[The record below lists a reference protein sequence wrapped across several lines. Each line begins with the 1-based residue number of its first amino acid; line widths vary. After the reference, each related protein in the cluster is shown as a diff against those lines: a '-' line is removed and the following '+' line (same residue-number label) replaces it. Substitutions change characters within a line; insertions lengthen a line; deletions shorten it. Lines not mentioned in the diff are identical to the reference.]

1 MEKYK
6 EQICGSIDQK
16 ASLFT
21 KVNDAVWAASETGF
35 REYQSAKILIEALQS
50 EGFAIEEG
58 IAGIPTAFVATY
70 GQGKPVIAY
79 LGEYDALSSL
89 SQKAGVPWQAP
100 VVSGGNGHGCGHN
113 VLGAGSMAAAVALKE
128 HLQKTGVSGTVKY
141 FGCPGEE
148 YGSGK
153 MFMAR
158 EGYFDDV
165 DAAFTWHPGA
175 HNGIFA
181 QRSLANIS
189 VFFRFYGKTA
199 HAAAIP
205 HLGRSALDAAELMN
219 VGVNYMRE
227 HMPLDCRV
235 HYAYRDVGGTA
246 PNVVQETA
254 CLIYFVRA
262 PRVKQALELTER
274 VHNIAK
280 GASLMTETRMEMQIS
295 EALCDYVP
303 NDVLGHLLLDCFK
316 NTGGPAFDDA
326 DYSLAKQFTFS
337 EAEKEAALAT
347 IANASTPE
355 AAKNVKD
362 CVLIEDIL
370 PYGSGSIV
378 LPGSTDVG
386 DTSYATPTAQLNAA
400 CWAVGT
406 PGHSWQVTSQSGS
419 SIAHKGLLAAGK
431 ALALAGVC
439 CLYDG
444 DLLKRAR
451 EEYIAATGGQYV
463 CPVADDVKPDIE

>member
-1 MEKYK
+1 MEKFK
-6 EQICGSIDQK
+6 DQVCLCIDQK
-16 ASLFT
+16 ADLLA
-21 KVNDAVWAASETGF
+21 KINDVVWAVPETGF
-35 REYQSAKILIEALQS
+35 KEHQSAKILIDALQS
-50 EGFAIEEG
+50 EGFAVEEG

-70 GQGKPVIAY
+70 GQGKPIIAY

-89 SQKAGVPWQAP
+89 SQKAGIARQEP
-100 VVSGGNGHGCGHN
+100 VVAGGNGHGCGHN
-113 VLGAGSMAAAVALKE
+113 VLGAGSLAAAIALKE
-128 HLQKTGVSGTVKY
+128 HLQQTGASGTVKY

-158 EGYFDDV
+158 EGLFNDV
-165 DAAFTWHPGA
+165 DAAFSWHPGA
-175 HNGIFA
+175 HNAIFA
-181 QRSLANIS
+181 HRTLASIS
-189 VFFRFYGKTA
+189 IYFRFFGKTA

-254 CLIYFVRA
+254 CLLYYVRA
-262 PRVKQALELTER
+262 PRVKRALELAER

-280 GASLMTETRMEMQIS
+280 GAALMTETRMEMQIS

-316 NTGGPAFDDA
+316 QTGGPAFDKT
-326 DYSLAKQFTFS
+326 DYGLAKQFVFS
-337 EAEKEAALAT
+337 DAEKEASLFT
-347 IANASTPE
+347 IAGASTSE
-355 AAKNVKD
+355 AAKRVKD

-370 PYGSGSIV
+370 PYGNSDFV

-386 DTSYATPTAQLNAA
+386 DVSYATPTAQLNAA

-431 ALALAGVC
+431 AMALAGVC
-439 CLYDG
+439 CLYDE
-444 DLLKRAR
+444 DVLKRAR
-451 EEYIAATGGQYV
+451 EEYVAATGGTYLS
-463 CPVADDVKPDIE
+463 PVPDDVMPDLA